1 LQLEDHVNIETSPR
15 G

>member
-1 LQLEDHVNIETSPR
+1 LQPGDHVNIETSPR